1 MGRTKN
7 GELMTLCVA
16 HGFDVLITIDK
27 NLIYQQNMDRY
38 PVSIAVFDSSN
49 SKIEELAK
57 FVSAFRERS
66 SKFEPHGI
74 YIIEKLQLPD

>member
-38 PVSIAVFDSSN
+38 RFQ
-49 SKIEELAK
+49 
-57 FVSAFRERS
+57 
-66 SKFEPHGI
+66 
-74 YIIEKLQLPD
+74 LQFLIQATVK